1 MLIDANNYLILVRT
15 GRHPEMHEIARD
27 EVVGLSAARRIARC
41 LRLKYPQATID
52 VFLCEGFPRR
62 TFFVNA

>member
-27 EVVGLSAARRIARC
+27 EVVGLSAAKRIAKKMRE
-41 LRLKYPQATID
+41 KHPHAKVE